1 MSGLR
6 ILDLSAG
13 NRAVWF
19 NKQHPD
25 AVYIDCRPEVSPD
38 IVADSR
44 LLPADIG
51 DDYSLIVFDPPHK
64 NNGASGKMTVNYGHH
79 THDEIRSII
88 ANTAKE
94 AHRIARDDALMAFK
108 WNDHSFKLSKVLELL
123 APYWEP
129 LFGHGV
135 SPQQRSSMTSWV
147 MLRRRDYF
155 NPKPVAARTALNAA
169 TKGGGG

>member
-1 MSGLR
+1 MNGLR

-19 NKQHPD
+19 DKQYPD
-25 AVYIDCRPEVSPD
+25 AVYVDCRPEVAPS

-44 LLPADIG
+44 ALPADVG
-51 DDYSLIVFDPPHK
+51 EGYGLVVFDPPHK
-64 NNGASGKMTVNYGHH
+64 NNAASGKMSVNYGHH
-79 THDEIRSII
+79 TAAEIRDIV

-94 AHRIARDDALMAFK
+94 AHRVTRDDALMAFK
-108 WNDHSFKLSKVLELL
+108 WNDHSRKLTDILEML

-135 SPQQRSSMTSWV
+135 SGQQRHQSMTSWV

-155 NPKPVAARTALNAA
+155 NPDSTVTP
-169 TKGGGG
+169 